1 MINVMFVYLS
11 LSLKLSLLT
20 GNSEIVSQFFTNV
33 KTTWN
38 SASTSKGETQQI
50 ILILCNQ
57 SSVLYSQTF
66 IELRNCLQKYNK
78 VQTMLKQHHYI

>member
-11 LSLKLSLLT
+11 LSLKLSQLT

-38 SASTSKGETQQI
+38 SASTSVKEELTGEQI
-50 ILILCNQ
+50 FNFSFL
-57 SSVLYSQTF
+57 
-66 IELRNCLQKYNK
+66 LQFSFSLF
-78 VQTMLKQHHYI
+78 QFFFLKIHPID